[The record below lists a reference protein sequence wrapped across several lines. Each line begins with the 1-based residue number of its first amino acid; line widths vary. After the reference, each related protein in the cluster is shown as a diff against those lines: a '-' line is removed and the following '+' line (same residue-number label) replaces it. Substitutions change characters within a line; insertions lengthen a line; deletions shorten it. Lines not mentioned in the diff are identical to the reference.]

1 MLSNTQ
7 KLRILR
13 ARTDHDLLV
22 VVSRELDRGL
32 ALVDSATS
40 RNSPVFAQA
49 VKAQSCGHDWSGCL
63 SMQTCGHSGRRS
75 HRKLHRPIV
84 YSGVPENSVHF
95 PINLN
100 RNLTT
105 RTPTA
110 PTDVRSHGGHE
121 AKKLI

>member
-49 VKAQSCGHDWSGCL
+49 VKAHGTATALLPRITGVSDDDRKRIESKAAELWSRL
-63 SMQTCGHSGRRS
+63 ERVPQYANM
-75 HRKLHRPIV
+75 RPFRA
-84 YSGVPENSVHF
+84 SV
-95 PINLN
+95 
-100 RNLTT
+100 
-105 RTPTA
+105 A
-110 PTDVRSHGGHE
+110 S
-121 AKKLI
+121 